1 MGYRLPVLGRCGAV
15 SGVAAI
21 VVVIALLVAIVA
33 GGVAYI
39 VDRLRRQAALERVV
53 EGVDEL
59 ARGNLVHRV
68 VAPGSN
74 DTASLATAVN
84 RLAESMQATRSDA
97 LRREE
102 AHRQLISNLS
112 HDLRTPITS
121 IAGYV
126 DALQRGIGDDTER
139 HLTIIATKTAELAR
153 LADDLFYL
161 TRLDA
166 GDLSLALAPVDV
178 SEVARQSLLG
188 FEQELTNRGISVT
201 VDIPESTCMVVAD
214 EAALGR
220 VIGNFVANSLKH
232 ARSMRR
238 LGVSVASD
246 GGGCAVTVW
255 DDGEGFSK
263 GVAELLERGTSVG
276 PGGGAG
282 LGLAIAHDLS
292 ARMGAKLSVESVAN
306 ERTSVTLN
314 FPPSSAARP
323 ASENV

>member
-1 MGYRLPVLGRCGAV
+1 MITV
-15 SGVAAI
+15 SLIG
-21 VVVIALLVAIVA
+21 LLVVAFLLAILASAAVVYLLERS
-33 GGVAYI
+33 G
-39 VDRLRRQAALERVV
+39 RHAALQQVA
-53 EGVDEL
+53 EGIDEL

-68 VAPGSN
+68 VTPGSGE
-74 DTASLATAVN
+74 TAELASVVN
-84 RLAESMQATRSDA
+84 HLAEAMQATRSDA

-126 DALQRGIGDDTER
+126 DALQRGIGEDPER
-139 HLTIIATKTAELAR
+139 HLDIIAMKTAELAR

-178 SEVARQSLLG
+178 SEVARRCLLG
-188 FEQELTNRGISVT
+188 FEQELRSRGIDV
-201 VDIPESTCMVVAD
+201 VVEIPDATCVVVAD

-232 ARSMRR
+232 ARSMRT
-238 LGVSVASD
+238 LGVRVANEANR
-246 GGGCAVTVW
+246 CAVTVW
-255 DDGEGFSK
+255 DDGEGFPT

-282 LGLAIAHDLS
+282 LGLSIAHELS
-292 ARMGAKLSVESVAN
+292 ARMGATLRVKSVAG
-306 ERTSVTLN
+306 ERTSVTVL
-314 FPPSSAARP
+314 FPPAASAQQNA
-323 ASENV
+323 ENV